1 MIDTMKILYGNNMK
15 QKKISKRFKKIYR
28 IIGIFGII
36 LLTVSTISKLIHFC
50 LYGFTET
57 QTEIEFYASLLVNT
71 ISIILFILIVI
82 KPERLEFC
90 SIISFVYMIEIL
102 VLNCHNIMS
111 VLMAILCIITLN
123 IRGFFIRK
131 KTLKISLFVLSY
143 LVALLTEIRFSF
155 TSFFETFMMNLGAF
169 FVLTV
174 CALMV
179 QKQFE
184 LIKNQSISQI
194 LDLTKYED
202 LSDQDKEII
211 RHIKEGQKYD
221 WIAGYLKISTPTLK
235 RYVKRIFEIIDVID
249 LIDFHAK
256 YSATT
261 IIYTKEE
268 LLTWKKKFLESEQ
281 L

>member
-1 MIDTMKILYGNNMK
+1 MK
-15 QKKISKRFKKIYR
+15 QKRISKRFIKIYR
-28 IIGIFGII
+28 IIGIIGFF
-36 LLTVSTISKLIHFC
+36 LLIVSTISKIIHFC
-50 LYGFTET
+50 LYGFTES
-57 QTEIEFYASLLVNT
+57 QTEIEFYALIFVNT
-71 ISIILFILIVI
+71 IAIISFILIVI
-82 KPERLEFC
+82 KPERLEFY
-90 SIISFVYMIEIL
+90 SIISFVYMIAIL
-102 VLNCHNIMS
+102 VLNYHNIMS

-131 KTLKISLFVLSY
+131 KALKISLFVLSY
-143 LVALLTEIRFSF
+143 LLALLTEIRFSF
-155 TSFFETFMMNLGAF
+155 ALFFETFMMNLGAF
-169 FVLTV
+169 FVLIV
-174 CALMV
+174 YALMV

-184 LIKNQSISQI
+184 LLKNQSISQI
-194 LDLTKYED
+194 LDLTKYEE
-202 LSDQDKEII
+202 LSEQDKEII